1 MRKFL
6 SALVLAAAV
15 AACSDNG
22 PEGVTVEIGDNT
34 FSPSQLTVDVGTT
47 VTWTWVGDQT
57 HNVVF
62 TGGSPASPSQSSGTW
77 SYTFNEGGGYSYTCT
92 VHGGP
97 DGEIIVQ

>member
-6 SALVLAAAV
+6 SALMLAAAV

-22 PEGVTVEIGDNT
+22 PEGVTVEVGDDT

-47 VTWTWVGDQT
+47 VTWTWVGDQD

-62 TGGSPASPSQSSGTW
+62 SGGNLSSPQQSSGTW
-77 SYTFNEGGGYSYTCT
+77 SHTFNEVGGYSYTCT
-92 VHGGP
+92 VHDGP
-97 DGEIIVQ
+97 DGEITVR